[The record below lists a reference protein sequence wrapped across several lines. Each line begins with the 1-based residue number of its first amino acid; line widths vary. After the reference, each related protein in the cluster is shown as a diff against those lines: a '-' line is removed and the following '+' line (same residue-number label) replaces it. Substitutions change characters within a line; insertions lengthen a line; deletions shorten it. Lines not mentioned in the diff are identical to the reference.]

1 MARSCKLRQLQAGL
15 GGVGVY
21 KTGLLN
27 QQLTIRYMF
36 SLLYIWGGVG
46 ALLGFIPGT
55 IEFDVP
61 WTFPATEI
69 ITFP

>member
-1 MARSCKLRQLQAGL
+1 
-15 GGVGVY
+15 
-21 KTGLLN
+21 
-27 QQLTIRYMF
+27 MF